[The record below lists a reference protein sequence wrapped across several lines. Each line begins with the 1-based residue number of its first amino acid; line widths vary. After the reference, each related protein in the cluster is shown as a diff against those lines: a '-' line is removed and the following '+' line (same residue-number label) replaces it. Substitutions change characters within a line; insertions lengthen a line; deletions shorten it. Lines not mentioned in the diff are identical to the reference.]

1 MDELFRLENV
11 TVGYGTHT
19 VLKAFNLVIY
29 DRERIAICGPSGTG
43 KSTFLRCLN
52 LLEHI
57 RHGAIYFRGHKIIE
71 AHDGIVRVLVNENVH
86 RSRVGIVFQE
96 FNLWPNKTII
106 HNITEGPIH
115 VKGVPSGVA
124 IDRAKELCA
133 LVNVDP
139 FHSAENGK
147 ILDKY
152 PSELSGGQRQ
162 RVALARA
169 LAMDPEVLLLDE
181 ITSAL
186 DPPLAAEILRYLKKI
201 NQSFHIPMM
210 LVTHHVEFARSLAT
224 RLLFMKGGK
233 VVVDTP
239 AEKLDQYYDHVDL
252 KEYLEPMGE
261 DLVADAREPAR
272 GPATQ

>member
-1 MDELFRLENV
+1 MDELFRLDDV
-11 TVGYGTHT
+11 TVVYGTHT
-19 VLKAFNLVIY
+19 VLKSFDLVIY

-43 KSTFLRCLN
+43 KSTFLRSLN

-57 RHGAIYFRGHKIIE
+57 RHGAIYFRGNKIIE
-71 AHDGIVRVLVNENVH
+71 ARDGIVKVLVDENAH

-106 HNITEGPIH
+106 HNITEGPIYL
-115 VKGVPSGVA
+115 KRVPAAKA
-124 IDRAKELCA
+124 IERARELCA

-139 FHSAENGK
+139 FHKAPNGK
-147 ILDKY
+147 LLNKY

-201 NQSFHIPMM
+201 NESFHIPMM

-239 AEKLDQYYDHVDL
+239 TEKLDQYYGHADL
-252 KEYLEPMGE
+252 KEYLQPMGE
-261 DLVADAREPAR
+261 DS
-272 GPATQ
+272 

>member
-1 MDELFRLENV
+1 MDELFRLDDV
-11 TVGYGTHT
+11 TVVYGTHT
-19 VLKAFNLVIY
+19 VLKSFDLVIY

-43 KSTFLRCLN
+43 KSTFLRSLN

-57 RHGAIYFRGHKIIE
+57 KHGAIYFRGNKIIE
-71 AHDGIVRVLVNENVH
+71 ARNGVVKVLVDENAH

-106 HNITEGPIH
+106 HNITEGPIYL
-115 VKGVPSGVA
+115 KRVPAAKA
-124 IDRAKELCA
+124 IERARELCT
-133 LVNVDP
+133 LVNVEP
-139 FHSAENGK
+139 FHKAPNGK
-147 ILDKY
+147 LLNKY
-152 PSELSGGQRQ
+152 PGELSGGQRQ

-186 DPPLAAEILRYLKKI
+186 DPPLAAEILRYLRKI
-201 NQSFHIPMM
+201 NESFHIPMM

-239 AEKLDQYYDHVDL
+239 AEKLDQYYGHADL
-252 KEYLEPMGE
+252 KEYLQPMGE
-261 DLVADAREPAR
+261 ES
-272 GPATQ
+272 

>member
-1 MDELFRLENV
+1 MNELFRLEDV
-11 TVGYGTHT
+11 TVGYGTQV
-19 VLKAFNLVIY
+19 VLKGFNLVIY
-29 DRERIAICGPSGTG
+29 DRERVAICGPSGTG
-43 KSTFLRCLN
+43 KSTLLRCLN
-52 LLEHI
+52 LLERI
-57 RHGAIYFRGHKIIE
+57 QRGTIYFRGTKIIE
-71 AHDGIVRVLVNENVH
+71 ARNGRVKVLVDENVH

-106 HNITEGPIH
+106 KNITEGPIYL
-115 VKGVPSGVA
+115 KRVA
-124 IDRAKELCA
+124 RATATARAKELCA
-133 LVNVDP
+133 LVNVNP
-139 FHSAENGK
+139 FHSSSENGK
-147 ILDKY
+147 SAAKY

-186 DPPLAAEILRYLKKI
+186 DPPLAAEILRYLRKI
-201 NQSFHIPMM
+201 NESFHIPMI

-224 RLLFMKGGK
+224 RLLFMKEGN

-239 AEKLDQYYDHVDL
+239 AEKLDRYYDHVDL

-261 DLVADAREPAR
+261 GAE
-272 GPATQ
+272 

>member
-1 MDELFRLENV
+1 VNELFRLEDV
-11 TVGYGTHT
+11 TVMYGTHT
-19 VLKAFNLVIY
+19 VLKGFNLTIFE
-29 DRERIAICGPSGTG
+29 RERIAICGPSGTG

-52 LLEHI
+52 LLERI
-57 RHGAIYFRGHKIIE
+57 RHGVIYFRGQKIIE
-71 AHDGIVRVLVNENVH
+71 ARDGNVKVLVNENVH

-96 FNLWPNKTII
+96 FNLWPNKTILN
-106 HNITEGPIH
+106 NITEGPIYLRGIPAAKA
-115 VKGVPSGVA
+115 VE
-124 IDRAKELCA
+124 RARELCA

-139 FHSAENGK
+139 FHRTTRGK
-147 ILDKY
+147 LVNKY

-186 DPPLAAEILRYLKKI
+186 DPPLAAEILRYLRKI
-201 NQSFHIPMM
+201 NETFHIPMM

-224 RLLFMKGGK
+224 RLLFMKEGK
-233 VVVDTP
+233 VIVDTP
-239 AEKLDQYYDHVDL
+239 AAKLDQYYDHVDL

-261 DLVADAREPAR
+261 DA
-272 GPATQ
+272 

>member
-11 TVGYGTHT
+11 TVGYGAQT
-19 VLKAFNLVIY
+19 VLEGFNLVIY

-57 RHGAIYFRGHKIIE
+57 KHGAIYFRKNKIIE
-71 AHDGIVRVLVNENVH
+71 AHHGVVKVVVDENLH

-96 FNLWPNKTII
+96 FNLWPNKTILR
-106 HNITEGPIH
+106 NITEGPIY
-115 VKGVPSGVA
+115 VKGIPPA
-124 IDRAKELCA
+124 KALERARELCA

-139 FHSAENGK
+139 FHKSDNGK
-147 ILDKY
+147 ALPKY

-186 DPPLAAEILRYLKKI
+186 DPPLAAEILRYLRKI
-201 NQSFHIPMM
+201 NESFHIPMM

-239 AEKLDQYYDHVDL
+239 SAKLDQYYDHVDL

-261 DLVADAREPAR
+261 DVAGEVRA
-272 GPATQ
+272 GS

>member
-1 MDELFRLENV
+1 MNELFRLEDV
-11 TVGYGTHT
+11 TVGYGTHV
-19 VLKAFNLVIY
+19 VLKGFNLIIY

-43 KSTFLRCLN
+43 KSTLLRCLN

-57 RHGAIYFRGHKIIE
+57 RHGALYFRGTKIIE
-71 AHDGIVRVLVNENVH
+71 ARNGTAKVLVDENVH

-96 FNLWPNKTII
+96 FNLWPNKTIVK
-106 HNITEGPIH
+106 NITEGPIYL
-115 VKGVPSGVA
+115 KRVA
-124 IDRAKELCA
+124 RSKAIARANELCA
-133 LVNVDP
+133 LVNVNP
-139 FHSAENGK
+139 FHATANGK
-147 ILDKY
+147 IVPKY

-186 DPPLAAEILRYLKKI
+186 DPPLAAEILRYLRKI
-201 NQSFHIPMM
+201 NESFHIPMI

-224 RLLFMKGGK
+224 RLLFMKEGK

-261 DLVADAREPAR
+261 GA
-272 GPATQ
+272 Q